1 MDNMTGTEQARVEA
15 ITAARRDM
23 KRRSFL
29 EAQMALIEALGYK
42 PGDGVCSVTLHI
54 TNNALPTVTVVRESY
69 DANDLV
75 TPFAQFTE
83 CYDLVR
89 KDSGDEAA
97 PTPASMGEQVKQ
109 VSAAYLDAVRLAQAK
124 EVVDRLNAAPTEI
137 VRPRVTFYVTPQ
149 GEMHYTLDAGKYLQ
163 TLSDSDARHY
173 ISLYGPAT
181 ETPYLL

>member
-1 MDNMTGTEQARVEA
+1 VDNMTGTEQARVEA

-42 PGDGVCSVTLHI
+42 QGDGVCSVTLHI
-54 TNNALPTVTVVRESY
+54 TSNALPTVTVVRESY

-89 KDSGDEAA
+89 KDSGDVAA
-97 PTPASMGEQVKQ
+97 
-109 VSAAYLDAVRLAQAK
+109 
-124 EVVDRLNAAPTEI
+124 
-137 VRPRVTFYVTPQ
+137 
-149 GEMHYTLDAGKYLQ
+149 
-163 TLSDSDARHY
+163 
-173 ISLYGPAT
+173 
-181 ETPYLL
+181 